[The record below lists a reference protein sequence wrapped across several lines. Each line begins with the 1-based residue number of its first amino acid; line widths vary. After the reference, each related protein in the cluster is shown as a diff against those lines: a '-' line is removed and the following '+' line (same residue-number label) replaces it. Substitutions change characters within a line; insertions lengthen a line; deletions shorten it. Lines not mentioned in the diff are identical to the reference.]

1 MSGASSFVHPSVS
14 INSSGTAPYVN
25 GSIRTN
31 SNIDGGGHLATAF
44 GSASVSALTL
54 AGFPDGVGELI
65 SSIETLREKF
75 FTPRK
80 HFKRHKR
87 RLPLAELVGESLCIH
102 DAKSDGKVVDYIEN
116 WVDQIRTLFL
126 HREQVDRAST
136 G

>member
-31 SNIDGGGHLATAF
+31 GNIDGGGHLATAF

-102 DAKSDGKVVDYIEN
+102 DVEVRWQGRRLY
-116 WVDQIRTLFL
+116 
-126 HREQVDRAST
+126 REL